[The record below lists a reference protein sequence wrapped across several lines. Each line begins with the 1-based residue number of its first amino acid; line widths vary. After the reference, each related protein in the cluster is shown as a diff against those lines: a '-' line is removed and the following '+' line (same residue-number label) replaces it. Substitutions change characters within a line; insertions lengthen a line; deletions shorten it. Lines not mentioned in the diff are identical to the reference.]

1 MAVKVLDLSLKNNS
15 KIKFK
20 ISTMPVFIAKIKLL
34 SGTENDYDRL
44 SDELRKKSFRTP
56 TDKESEKPVA
66 TDDVII
72 MSTNQP
78 SLFEVTSSVSV
89 AASLIGKKYSFTVRR
104 LKD

>member
-1 MAVKVLDLSLKNNS
+1 
-15 KIKFK
+15 
-20 ISTMPVFIAKIKLL
+20 MPVFIAKIKLL

-56 TDKESEKPVA
+56 TDKESERQIPSE
-66 TDDVII
+66 DVIV
-72 MSTNQP
+72 MSTVQP